1 MVEMRKILGGKRLL
15 SCVMI
20 FCLGVGCMSGC
31 ERFSSEDAS
40 SQEAV
45 ASETPLP
52 EIYVSHNE
60 DTHSNLGAWARA
72 MGSVLIALND
82 GNPYYFGG
90 YEATDANRDAAAQIL
105 KTSWNISSRKDL
117 KKQIRNLLKT
127 GSRKEY
133 LQEAKELKS
142 LSAKERKKAL
152 KQLSGD
158 LALHYENLQYNW
170 KTWGKKGLL
179 AWDLCR
185 ISHLV
190 QWGYI
195 AGYLDRE
202 EAQSMIEPAAKK
214 LQKNFNNWEDVVKN
228 WLDGY
233 RLAASIPLESVEET
247 DYDKRWN
254 IYLSLVEGQEE
265 KGVLYDDTLF
275 TTEIIPLSSDSEETT
290 E

>member
-1 MVEMRKILGGKRLL
+1 
-15 SCVMI
+15 
-20 FCLGVGCMSGC
+20 
-31 ERFSSEDAS
+31 
-40 SQEAV
+40 V

-105 KTSWNISSRKDL
+105 KTSWNISNRKDL